1 MEMMIETT
9 IPFTERHQDR
19 TWRLGGFGIPLPS
32 EHWSGN
38 PWQKKIRQFHLG
50 KKRDPGRQ
58 VPFLVLHCKR
68 KEHPSTKSSQH
79 FISLKEKS
87 CYRLDVVDGVGNYP
101 LVLKHGAGWK
111 LPPFIYI
118 YIFIFIDI
126 CTRLDTHYPIFR
138 QFPMPLPGLVARG
151 TQIPRWNQPRLWTN
165 FDFCCTPYR
174 RNMLFLKYYRY
185 INQNSIIKK
194 FTNPALMFN
203 DFNSCVDATI

>member
-1 MEMMIETT
+1 MSIEVAT
-9 IPFTERHQDR
+9 RDK
-19 TWRLGGFGIPLPS
+19 
-32 EHWSGN
+32 
-38 PWQKKIRQFHLG
+38 KKIRQFHLG

-118 YIFIFIDI
+118 YIYI
-126 CTRLDTHYPIFR
+126 
-138 QFPMPLPGLVARG
+138 
-151 TQIPRWNQPRLWTN
+151 
-165 FDFCCTPYR
+165 
-174 RNMLFLKYYRY
+174 YRY
-185 INQNSIIKK
+185 LYPFRYPLSH
-194 FTNPALMFN
+194 F
-203 DFNSCVDATI
+203 